1 MVRQQAMLKAKP
13 IMFIEENTL
22 FFQIFLHAILKL
34 NHIIS
39 CSFKLSAIAVSRF
52 MIKLLEKSFFVFLN
66 FNKLSAIS

>member
-1 MVRQQAMLKAKP
+1 MIRQQAMLKAKP

-39 CSFKLSAIAVSRF
+39 CSFKLSA
-52 MIKLLEKSFFVFLN
+52 E
-66 FNKLSAIS
+66 LSAGL